1 MKIPF
6 QGPSEGSVFFVSP
19 FSAWYYYSYSSI
31 GMEVGMVPFNVTP
44 GDLVGKKLL
53 PDFMTFCPAVLVVWV
68 LDSGQL
74 L

>member
-1 MKIPF
+1 
-6 QGPSEGSVFFVSP
+6 
-19 FSAWYYYSYSSI
+19 
-31 GMEVGMVPFNVTP
+31 MEVGMVPFNVTP